1 MRADNPAAG
10 KEALRAMMKLGHA
23 LRQDVPAAQIER
35 DITARERER
44 VRDRMYPSVLPC
56 SLRVRAAR
64 ENGPAPGPSCPFTWA
79 DIELHNVWLDEV
91 LAPAAKQGV
100 LAARSNAKEAPERR
114 QSCSS
119 KL

>member
-1 MRADNPAAG
+1 
-10 KEALRAMMKLGHA
+10 MMKLGHA